1 MTTSFSK
8 EDLKDCFEKVA
19 EVLFCNRRE
28 LRAVYYRAEGK
39 SLAEVGNIICAS
51 REKIRQ
57 IELRAAKA
65 LSGHQSEVKNLMD
78 CLLALSGKKFLIQL
92 DEAIKFLGENAKIIF
107 YLADKANFSNE
118 EFHFDKELQAFVF
131 NTGGG
136 ELDSDELTENLPE
149 LMSEAT
155 FEATVK
161 DLAHEKNSPAEL
173 VRATVLKVYKQAG
186 KMFYRGKLTFG
197 LKCDYILKKYFPDGY
212 KVGDAASYVQFV
224 SILQDIFG
232 DKVLP
237 TQRNVEAKMGI
248 IGVLCARGKHIH
260 PDFVHVPPEIV
271 ERVKD
276 FIDSSKRT
284 AIFYKEIFEALKE
297 HFIGTQITNH
307 YFLQGVIRLYN
318 LPYTLRKDYLTKSDE
333 INVDKEFADFVAERG
348 EVSNQ
353 ELRENFISFQNVN
366 INFLIKRCPEVI
378 RIGDG
383 LFMHSSRLSLREDD
397 IDAIKEFLQE
407 VCLEP
412 VHWRVLFELFK
423 EKFPDFM
430 KRNKI
435 QTPVK
440 LFGVLQYMF
449 SDEFTFSQPYI
460 STAEAKEVNHKKV
473 LLRLLEGIDE
483 ITRDELMHKVDYI
496 PQGYL
501 FELLRPEFIRASE
514 KIFRRAEAI
523 GITDEVIST
532 VAEHIQAAIE
542 RNGGWQVAQAFKDY
556 ASLPQLKIPW
566 NSFLLEAVASLADD
580 ASYKLRNPHTPK
592 AFSSAVFVSQEFA
605 EDDFESF
612 LLKVLIAEH
621 MKQPVRTEEEIFSYL
636 KAQGLVN

>member
-1 MTTSFSK
+1 MTTDFRK
-8 EDLKDCFEKVA
+8 EDLKDYFEKLA
-19 EVLFCNRRE
+19 EVLFHKERD
-28 LRAVYYRAEGK
+28 LKAVYYRAEDK
-39 SLAEVGNIICAS
+39 SLSEVGNIICAS

-57 IELRAAKA
+57 TELRAAKA
-65 LSGHQSEVKNLMD
+65 LSEHQTEVKNLIY
-78 CLLALSGKKFLIQL
+78 CIQALNGNKSLIKL

-107 YLADKANFSNE
+107 YLADKGSFNNE

-131 NTGGG
+131 NTGG
-136 ELDSDELTENLPE
+136 ELDLDELTENLPE
-149 LMSEAT
+149 LMTEAT

-173 VRATVLKVYKQAG
+173 VRATLLKVYKQTG
-186 KMFYRGKLTFG
+186 KMFYRGKLMFAH
-197 LKCDYILKKYFPDGY
+197 KCDYILKEYFPDGY
-212 KVGDAASYVQFV
+212 KVGDAATYSRFI

-232 DKVLP
+232 NKVLP
-237 TQRNVEAKMGI
+237 TQRNVDAKMGV

-260 PDFVHVPPEIV
+260 PDFVHVPPEIIA
-271 ERVKD
+271 RVKD

-307 YFLQGVIRLYN
+307 YFLQGVIRLYK

-397 IDAIKEFLQE
+397 LDAIKDFLQE

-412 VHWRVLFELFK
+412 VHLRVLFELFK
-423 EKFPDFM
+423 ENFPDFM
-430 KRNKI
+430 TRNKI

-440 LFGVLQYMF
+440 LFGVLRYMF

-460 STAEAKEVNHKKV
+460 STADAKEVNHKKV
-473 LLRLLEGIDE
+473 LLRLLEGTDE
-483 ITRDELMHKVDYI
+483 ITKDELIHKMDYV

-501 FELLRPEFIRASE
+501 FELLRPEFIRAGE

-523 GITDEVIST
+523 GITDEVISA
-532 VAEHIQAAIE
+532 VGEVIQAAIE
-542 RNGGWQVAQAFKDY
+542 RNGGWQTAQAFKDY
-556 ASLPQLKIPW
+556 DSLPQLKIPW
-566 NSFLLEAVASLADD
+566 NSFLLEEVASLADN
-580 ASYKLRNPHTPK
+580 APYKIRNPHTPK
-592 AFSSAVFVSQEFA
+592 IFSAAVFVSKEFT

-621 MKQPVRTEEEIFSYL
+621 MKQPVRTEEEIFSAL
-636 KAQGLVN
+636 KTQGLAN